1 LGRHLGGDT
10 STVTQQ
16 TRQGSGCDWD
26 DARKAAL
33 FADIVSLKL
42 SIDEAAAL
50 HGLRVDVIQEWL
62 RQFRR

>member
-1 LGRHLGGDT
+1 MT
-10 STVTQQ
+10 SQ
-16 TRQGSGCDWD
+16 TRQGSGHDWD

-50 HGLRVDVIQEWL
+50 HGLRVDGSSQARRALAEVIEQVL
-62 RQFRR
+62 